1 MRNDASPCYSVVIP
15 APSLHPKP
23 ALLADL
29 EALTRVSL
37 ELLIATGS
45 NPSRQRNLAVTHA
58 CGDWLVFLDSDCRL
72 EGSYLDRIAAHAE
85 RGAEVVGGPVLL
97 REPATPLEIMFQG
110 LLGHPLLT
118 GASSS
123 RYRSKGALRKCDDA
137 ELILCNLAVRR
148 DLFLKSTGF
157 AERLYPNEE
166 NEWLARLR
174 AQGVDLWHDP
184 DLVVRRP
191 QRKSWPAYV
200 RMLTGYGRGRT
211 RQFRVS
217 GRWDFARQ
225 LPAVVF
231 LAWLALFVLKPRV
244 AIKASLLTWLG
255 AAGTC
260 KVFSGGS
267 GAQHFSTATALVAPS
282 VPLLYAVG
290 QVMEFFN
297 RQAPNS
303 TGKVQVYRWQR
314 PPNALSSLLRPGS
327 RFEKI
332 GGS

>member
-1 MRNDASPCYSVVIP
+1 M
-15 APSLHPKP
+15 
-23 ALLADL
+23 
-29 EALTRVSL
+29 
-37 ELLIATGS
+37 
-45 NPSRQRNLAVTHA
+45 THA
-58 CGDWLVFLDSDCRL
+58 RGDWLVFLDSDCRL
-72 EGSYLDRIAAHAE
+72 EGSYLDRIAAHAD

-97 REPATPLEIMFQG
+97 REPATPLEVMFQG

-157 AERLYPNEE
+157 DERLYPNEE

-225 LPAVVF
+225 LPAVGIPG
-231 LAWLALFVLKPRV
+231 LAGALCPEAAGCDKGISPDMVRRRRHVQGLFWRLWSSTFFDGDCAGCSLGASPLRGRTSDGILQPPSSQFHRQGSGVSLATPAQRALFSF
-244 AIKASLLTWLG
+244 ATGESL
-255 AAGTC
+255 
-260 KVFSGGS
+260 
-267 GAQHFSTATALVAPS
+267 
-282 VPLLYAVG
+282 
-290 QVMEFFN
+290 
-297 RQAPNS
+297 
-303 TGKVQVYRWQR
+303 
-314 PPNALSSLLRPGS
+314 
-327 RFEKI
+327 
-332 GGS
+332 